1 MGKACGKEAG
11 AEMVRALHRLSNLK
25 VERAKRPGMYADG
38 GSLYLRV
45 AEGGS
50 KQWIFRYTVNGRNRD
65 MGLGPVHTLTLAEAR
80 ERATEAR
87 KLRLDGIDPIANKRA
102 RVAALRAADAKAKTF
117 ADCVKGFIE
126 DNESSWTSVKHRRQW
141 ETSLIK
147 YTYPILGSLPVAA
160 IDTPLV
166 LRVLKPIWDAKR
178 ETASRLRGRI
188 ENVLGWATVHHYR
201 SGDNPARWNG
211 LLEHAL
217 PAVVK
222 GDHHA
227 ALPYTQV
234 ASFMQALRKDTGIVA
249 RALEFITLTA
259 VRLREATG
267 ATWDEIDLEAKTW
280 TIPASRMKADQEH
293 RVPLSD
299 ATISVLKTVRE
310 IRQSDYVFAGFKPG
324 RPIGGDALRE
334 LIKKLAGAD
343 VTVHGLRSTFRD
355 WAAEQTNVQRE
366 VAEVALAHAIPDAV
380 EAAYR
385 RGDLFDK
392 RRKLMGAWAAYCA
405 KVETDAGKVVALAR
419 ARTPR

>member
-259 VRLREATG
+259 VRLGEATG

-280 TIPASRMKADQEH
+280 TIPASRMKADQQH

-299 ATISVLKTVRE
+299 AAISVLKTVRE

-392 RRKLMGAWAAYCA
+392 RRKLMAAWAAYCA
-405 KVETDAGKVVALAR
+405 KPEADAGKVVALAR
-419 ARTPR
+419 ALTPR

>member
-147 YTYPILGSLPVAA
+147 YAYPILGSLPVAA

-259 VRLREATG
+259 VRLGEATG

-299 ATISVLKTVRE
+299 AAISVLKTVRE

-405 KVETDAGKVVALAR
+405 KIEMDAGKVVALAR
-419 ARTPR
+419 ARSPR